1 MWAVVVYR
9 GDRAAAAIAAVG
21 DACRSVAQVADSF
34 GVSWPAAHTAVSEAA
49 DAVVSEPEPTTVLGI
64 DETRRG
70 RPRWRLSLQAGRWVR
85 TDAWDTGFVDL
96 AGGQDLLGQVEGR
109 TSSCVVD
116 WLQVR
121 TPKFRAVIRLV
132 VIDPAAVYAKAIRT
146 QGLLPNATLVVDHFH
161 LVKLANHCV
170 TTVRRRVIRSKK
182 AAAAARST
190 QPGRTGAGC

>member
-1 MWAVVVYR
+1 
-9 GDRAAAAIAAVG
+9 
-21 DACRSVAQVADSF
+21 
-34 GVSWPAAHTAVSEAA
+34 
-49 DAVVSEPEPTTVLGI
+49 
-64 DETRRG
+64 
-70 RPRWRLSLQAGRWVR
+70 
-85 TDAWDTGFVDL
+85 

-109 TSSCVVD
+109 TSRGVVD

-121 TPKFRAVIRLV
+121 TPKVRAVIRLV
-132 VIDPAAVYAKAIRT
+132 VIDPAAVYGNAIRS
-146 QGLLPNATLVVDHFH
+146 QCLLPTATLVVDHFH